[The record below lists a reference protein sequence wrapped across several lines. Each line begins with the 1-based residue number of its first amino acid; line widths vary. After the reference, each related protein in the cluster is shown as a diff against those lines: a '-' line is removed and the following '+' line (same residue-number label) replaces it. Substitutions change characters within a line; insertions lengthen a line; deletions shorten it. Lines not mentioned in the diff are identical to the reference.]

1 MWQRV
6 PAVAF
11 DVAEHSYTGGARAN
25 TPLGTPVWIPQA
37 LWLLGLV
44 WFSVAVVLMSLRVL
58 LGLLSGQMNDVQR
71 LAGSPT
77 LDEQIRE
84 ENKDTN

>member
-1 MWQRV
+1 MV
-6 PAVAF
+6 CGF
-11 DVAEHSYTGGARAN
+11 T
-25 TPLGTPVWIPQA
+25 
-37 LWLLGLV
+37 GLV
-44 WFSVAVVLMSLRVL
+44 IMFIFIHFLQFSVAVVLMSLRVL

-84 ENKDTN
+84 ENKETN